1 MCSSPPSPAR
11 RFAKSCRTLREWWRS
26 SAAAPRIS
34 LRSHASAACPWCSAC
49 STRRAAFPTGPWSRS
64 TAWPASFAGCNNPK
78 GEAVAAR
85 AKVVITDYVW
95 ESLDVERKTL
105 GELAEI
111 VALKTNKAEEF
122 LTEARDCD
130 ALLNTYAGPI
140 TAETMAGM
148 PKCKII
154 ARYGIGV
161 DTIDLDAATRAGIIV
176 TNNPTYCI
184 EEVAEQTMALI
195 FSSARKIAFY
205 DRMVRAGR
213 WEVPPGK
220 PIYRLA
226 GRTLGL
232 VGFGNIARAVAVRAA
247 AFGMR
252 VLYADPFVKEGQ
264 FDAPAKKTELD
275 SLLSESDF
283 VSLHPPLTPDTRQMM
298 NDRAF
303 SRMKPSAFLI
313 NCARGPVV
321 DTDALVRA
329 LDAKKIAGCA
339 LDTTD
344 PEPLPDPHPLRGR
357 ENVIVTPHAAWYSEQ
372 AMAGLQAG
380 APGEVRRVLTGEWP
394 LNVVNRAVKGKNR
407 AGL

>member
-1 MCSSPPSPAR
+1 V
-11 RFAKSCRTLREWWRS
+11 K
-26 SAAAPRIS
+26 
-34 LRSHASAACPWCSAC
+34 
-49 STRRAAFPTGPWSRS
+49 
-64 TAWPASFAGCNNPK
+64 
-78 GEAVAAR
+78 

-105 GELAEI
+105 GELAEL
-111 VALKTNKAEEF
+111 VPLKTKKPEEF
-122 LTEARDCD
+122 LDAAKDCD

-140 TAETMAGM
+140 TADVMSKM
-148 PKCKII
+148 PKCRII

-161 DTIDLDAATRAGIIV
+161 DTIDLEAATKAGIIV

-184 EEVAEQTMALI
+184 EEVAEHTMALLLAC
-195 FSSARKIAFY
+195 ARKIPFY
-205 DRMVRAGR
+205 DRMVRSGR

-220 PIYRLA
+220 PIYRIV

-232 VGFGNIARAVAVRAA
+232 VGFGNIARQVAVRAA

-357 ENVIVTPHAAWYSEQ
+357 ENVIVAPHAAWYSEQ

>member
-1 MCSSPPSPAR
+1 
-11 RFAKSCRTLREWWRS
+11 
-26 SAAAPRIS
+26 
-34 LRSHASAACPWCSAC
+34 
-49 STRRAAFPTGPWSRS
+49 
-64 TAWPASFAGCNNPK
+64 
-78 GEAVAAR
+78 VAAK
-85 AKVVITDYVW
+85 AKVVLTDYVW
-95 ESLDVERKTL
+95 ESLDVEKKL
-105 GELAEI
+105 LDGLAEL
-111 VALKTNKAEEF
+111 VPLKTKKPEEF
-122 LTEARDCD
+122 ISEAQDCD

-140 TAETMAGM
+140 TADVMARM
-148 PKCKII
+148 PKCRII

-184 EEVAEQTMALI
+184 HEVAEHTMALVLAC
-195 FSSARKIAFY
+195 ARKVPLY
-205 DRMVRAGR
+205 DRLVRSSR

-220 PIYRLA
+220 PVFRMS

-232 VGFGNIARAVAVRAA
+232 VGFGNIARQVAVRAN

-252 VLYADPFVKEGQ
+252 ILFADPFVAERQ
-264 FDAPAKKTELD
+264 FDVPGEKVELPE
-275 SLLSESDF
+275 LLAQSDF
-283 VSLHPPLTPDTRQMM
+283 VSLHPPLTRETSKMM
-298 NDRAF
+298 NGESL
-303 SRMKPSAFLI
+303 SRMKPTAFLI

-329 LDAKKIAGCA
+329 LDAKTIAGCA

-357 ENVIVTPHAAWYSEQ
+357 DNVIVTPHVAWYSEQ
-372 AMAGLQAG
+372 SLVGLQAG

-394 LNVVNRAVKGKNR
+394 VNVVNRDVKGRNR

>member
-1 MCSSPPSPAR
+1 M
-11 RFAKSCRTLREWWRS
+11 K
-26 SAAAPRIS
+26 
-34 LRSHASAACPWCSAC
+34 
-49 STRRAAFPTGPWSRS
+49 
-64 TAWPASFAGCNNPK
+64 
-78 GEAVAAR
+78 

-95 ESLDVERKTL
+95 ESLDVEKKTL
-105 GELAEI
+105 GDLAEL
-111 VALKTNKAEEF
+111 VPLKTKKADEF
-122 LTEARDCD
+122 LDAAKDCD

-140 TAETMAGM
+140 TADVMSKM
-148 PKCKII
+148 PKCRII

-176 TNNPTYCI
+176 TNNPSYCI
-184 EEVAEQTMALI
+184 EEVAEHTMALLLAC
-195 FSSARKIAFY
+195 ARKIPFY
-205 DRMVRAGR
+205 DRMVRSGR

-283 VSLHPPLTPDTRQMM
+283 VSLHPPLTPDTRKMM

-303 SRMKPSAFLI
+303 SRMRPSAFLI

-321 DTDALVRA
+321 DSDALVRA

-357 ENVIVTPHAAWYSEQ
+357 ENVIVAPHAAWYSEQ

-380 APGEVRRVLTGEWP
+380 APGEVRRVLTGVWP

>member
-1 MCSSPPSPAR
+1 M
-11 RFAKSCRTLREWWRS
+11 
-26 SAAAPRIS
+26 
-34 LRSHASAACPWCSAC
+34 
-49 STRRAAFPTGPWSRS
+49 TG
-64 TAWPASFAGCNNPK
+64 K
-78 GEAVAAR
+78 

-95 ESLDVERKTL
+95 ESLDVENKTL
-105 GELAEI
+105 GALADI
-111 VALKTNKAEEF
+111 VALKTKKPEEF
-122 LTEARDCD
+122 LSEAGDCD

-140 TAETMAGM
+140 TAETMSRM

-161 DTIDLDAATRAGIIV
+161 DTIDLDAATAAGIIV

-195 FSSARKIAFY
+195 LSSARKIPFY
-205 DRMVRAGR
+205 DRMVRSGR

-220 PIYRLA
+220 PIYRLV

-232 VGFGNIARAVAVRAA
+232 VGFGNIARQVAVRAA
-247 AFGMR
+247 AFGLK
-252 VLYADPFVKEGQ
+252 VLYCDPFVKEGQ
-264 FDAPAKKTELD
+264 FQVPGKAVDLD
-275 SLLSESDF
+275 TLLRESDF
-283 VSLHPPLTPDTRQMM
+283 VSLHPPLTPQTRKMIGE
-298 NDRAF
+298 DAF
-303 SRMKPSAFLI
+303 KKMKSTAVLV
-313 NCARGPVV
+313 NCARGPIV

-329 LDAKKIAGCA
+329 LDSKKIAGAA
-339 LDTTD
+339 LDTVD

-357 ENVIVTPHAAWYSEQ
+357 DNVILNPHVAWYSEQ

-394 LNVVNRAVKGKNR
+394 VNVVNRAVKGKSR